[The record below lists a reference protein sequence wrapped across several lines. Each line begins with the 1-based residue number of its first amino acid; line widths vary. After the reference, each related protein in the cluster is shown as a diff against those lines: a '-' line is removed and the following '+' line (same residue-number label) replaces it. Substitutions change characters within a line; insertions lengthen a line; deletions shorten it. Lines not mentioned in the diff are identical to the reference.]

1 MTGEAVTLPKSSK
14 AWVPREQVRN
24 TAFQILKALEFA
36 NAFNDDKDGNSSPV
50 NGIISQWA
58 WGWVRWLERSD
69 RQESLT
75 WYHRE
80 SEGLKV
86 FRLDD
91 HIWIWRALKGMEDK
105 SSFWQLLYAKAQR
118 NDRSSSTGPKTS
130 DTDKIIRYL
139 RKFTSRTVQQEV
151 LRKFTAEHE
160 ILRKKMVALTRS
172 LRETRFLLHARD
184 TALLYG
190 QDMGFFPEDA
200 SFRKVWKNTID
211 AQRFHEHNQ
220 EARWDNALRYALS
233 IMLGIRGHQINNRK
247 PGDMVRKATEVLLES
262 SSENGLF
269 PGKLDIMTKGPLQDV
284 FHAEDDADS
293 YYDAG
298 FEIPYIF
305 LTHAKAIGAIIDEIT
320 EPALEMASGKLNL
333 RSNPTGENLISTEA
347 VPAHNTSNLQGHI
360 DQREEDRELRVLL
373 EKLSDVLSA
382 LPYLP
387 SSTSALDSIGSR
399 ELAGNARLAF
409 KKAIPFNSIID
420 HHSIVKIEGD
430 WLFPSPDFFGS
441 EDDENT
447 SIDKTLDSL
456 MEFEE
461 GWLTRIDVAEMRRK
475 YSSQN
480 NVDGRAEGQGWRM
493 SVDEPEDSGLSVMDM
508 PSRKRLQEKRL
519 RIVIE
524 LQIGSLEFI
533 WDRISKPR
541 TVTDAKK
548 RMIVWS
554 CRDTGPELE
563 AALLCYAASKGDE
576 RENMLEFFERHFRH
590 ESSMFDHCHLAGNTW
605 NTEVHLSFFI
615 LEDAHGPLSV
625 DTAWKGAQSNQISRG
640 AIGFRFNG
648 DAFDRYWTLHLFSNL
663 KSLRVPGAKQDS
675 FGRDP
680 SMSTGRG
687 LNFQRKVLELHF
699 LSIMLSH
706 AEHNMGQILERVKS
720 ELDIKSGAFSWSIPS
735 MDTYSSWSR
744 RWERLAPLLQALADN
759 LTSTQDI
766 IGQWEAREGARGQD
780 RPRWTHNDERKHRAA
795 ITRAQRVLKWRKKG
809 IQDLLDKV
817 ESLREACPSW
827 LANAR
832 EELSFRSNQNIAS
845 FTYVTIV
852 FLPLGFAASVFSMS
866 GYPAASWVASMA
878 VIAVVTLAITATALA
893 NAKLFLA
900 VADRFSE
907 STRRLTDAVFKASLI
922 GEQERRR
929 DKPARDSPVPN
940 KPSHGDRKG
949 REPLHGHTIRHVLF
963 WMAYLLIEL
972 PARRVALACRTLPA
986 SFMQILG
993 LPRSADTPPA
1003 AAIGRKFIR
1012 VIGGILILPLL
1023 LISWTTQLFFYNA
1036 LDILTFL
1043 ARLTRKMLYTLA
1055 APSDPNG
1062 SATDTEMVTWL
1073 IEPPPSLRP
1082 VRKYMSRDE
1091 KSKKSTSQADTP
1103 VAADKSDPGPLEDV

>member
-36 NAFNDDKDGNSSPV
+36 NAFNGDKDGNSSLV

-105 SSFWQLLYAKAQR
+105 RLRIWSNLYSKAQR

-305 LTHAKAIGAIIDEIT
+305 LTHAKAVGAIIDEIT

-333 RSNPTGENLISTEA
+333 RPNPTGENLISTEA
-347 VPAHNTSNLQGHI
+347 IPAHNTSNPQGHI
-360 DQREEDRELRVLL
+360 DQREEERELRVLL
-373 EKLSDVLSA
+373 EKLSDVLPA

-409 KKAIPFNSIID
+409 MKAMPFNGIID

-441 EDDENT
+441 EVDENT

-456 MEFEE
+456 NDFEL
-461 GWLTRIDVAEMRRK
+461 GWLTRFDITEMRRK

-480 NVDGRAEGQGWRM
+480 NVDGRAEDQNKASSHDSYSIATESLIVLGG
-493 SVDEPEDSGLSVMDM
+493 PEDSGFSVMDI
-508 PSRKRLQEKRL
+508 PSRKRLQEKGL
-519 RIVIE
+519 RIITE
-524 LQIGSLEFI
+524 LQIGSLEEI
-533 WDRISKPR
+533 WERIRRPR
-541 TVTDAKK
+541 TVTNAKK

-554 CRDTGPELE
+554 RRDTDPELE

-625 DTAWKGAQSNQISRG
+625 DTAWKGAQSKQISRG
-640 AIGFRFNG
+640 AVGFRFNG

-680 SMSTGRG
+680 SMSRG

-699 LSIMLSH
+699 LSIMPSL
-706 AEHNMGQILERVKS
+706 AEHNVGQILEQVKS
-720 ELDIKSGAFSWSIPS
+720 ELGIKSGAFSWSIPS
-735 MDTYSSWSR
+735 MDTYSSWSK
-744 RWERLAPLLQALADN
+744 RWERLAPLLQALDDN

-809 IQDLLDKV
+809 IKDLLDDV
-817 ESLREACPSW
+817 ESLREACPYW

-852 FLPLGFAASVFSMS
+852 FLPLGFAASVFSMNV
-866 GYPAASWVASMA
+866 YPAASWVASMA

-900 VADRFSE
+900 VADQFSE
-907 STRRLTDAVFKASLI
+907 STLRLTEAVFKASLT
-922 GEQERRR
+922 GQQKRQREEQ
-929 DKPARDSPVPN
+929 AWDSPVPN
-940 KPSHGDRKG
+940 KPSHGD
-949 REPLHGHTIRHVLF
+949 
-963 WMAYLLIEL
+963 
-972 PARRVALACRTLPA
+972 
-986 SFMQILG
+986 
-993 LPRSADTPPA
+993 
-1003 AAIGRKFIR
+1003 
-1012 VIGGILILPLL
+1012 
-1023 LISWTTQLFFYNA
+1023 
-1036 LDILTFL
+1036 
-1043 ARLTRKMLYTLA
+1043 
-1055 APSDPNG
+1055 
-1062 SATDTEMVTWL
+1062 
-1073 IEPPPSLRP
+1073 
-1082 VRKYMSRDE
+1082 
-1091 KSKKSTSQADTP
+1091 
-1103 VAADKSDPGPLEDV
+1103 